1 MIQNPYA
8 KKKSSSQ
15 QAMIAAVPSTTNHP
29 SASVRAARQEPPRA
43 STGSSSSSLLPVLAQ
58 NHIPASFTQAFGE
71 HDHDDDHHDDKID
84 LGSTSPAQQPQQQ
97 QQPLSDRDHHVLLS
111 SQPHVLHVS
120 PRQKG
125 NGVLSYIR
133 NVPWSYQV
141 MAPDYMFSAT
151 SCALFLSIKY
161 HLLHPNYLVE
171 RMAELKFRFQVLLVY
186 VDTDDNET
194 VLLQLNELC
203 VRHNFTLLL
212 SWSEAEAARYLESYK
227 ALDGKD
233 AATFL
238 QKTRSNGL
246 ADVITDVLTTVKGVN
261 KTDATSLMTQ
271 FDSIQQILTAAPDE
285 LGLVNGLGQVK
296 VQRLYDAFHKPFSKK
311 LAKQRR
317 EERLEAYRLAQQE
330 QELDDVEEQELAG
343 AEAENSIDENES

>member
-8 KKKSSSQ
+8 KKKSSTQ

-29 SASVRAARQEPPRA
+29 SASVRAAPRA
-43 STGSSSSSLLPVLAQ
+43 SSTGSSSSSSLLPILAA
-58 NHIPASFTQAFGE
+58 NHIPASFTQAFGK

-84 LGSTSPAQQPQQQ
+84 HGATSPAQQPQQQ
-97 QQPLSDRDHHVLLS
+97 QQPLLSDRDHHVMLS

-186 VDTDDNET
+186 VDTDDNES

-238 QKTRSNGL
+238 QKTHSNGL

-317 EERLEAYRLAQQE
+317 EERLEVYRLAQQE

-343 AEAENSIDENES
+343 AEAGKNIGENES

>member
-15 QAMIAAVPSTTNHP
+15 QAMIAALPSTTNHP
-29 SASVRAARQEPPRA
+29 SASVPVRAAARQEPPRA
-43 STGSSSSSLLPVLAQ
+43 SIGSSSSSLLPILAA
-58 NHIPASFTQAFGE
+58 NHIPVSFTQAFGE
-71 HDHDDDHHDDKID
+71 HDHDDNHHGDKID
-84 LGSTSPAQQPQQQ
+84 HGATSPAQQQQQQ
-97 QQPLSDRDHHVLLS
+97 QQPLLSDRDHHALLS

-212 SWSEAEAARYLESYK
+212 AWSEAEAARYLESYK

-343 AEAENSIDENES
+343 AEA